1 MSEVL
6 EVHSTILVYG
16 DQEANSNPQRR
27 FVDWARHLSGYAV
40 ENPLIKEFVAAPGE
54 LLNIFSGTR
63 STSIDGTTQFNLSLN
78 PLYSGVYRLTHNGTG
93 TAPAFRTL
101 RSNTVNGN
109 QVQLTVNN
117 NATLKM
123 QSLNPVSFTAS
134 VGDVLFIPGV
144 STGDVASPFNPNN
157 EGFWTVIAVSGPT
170 LTLVRPVGT
179 SFVGVNETVTP
190 ITTTAWYIFSAAG
203 VQVDDS
209 MEISAGFS
217 LVTQKTYAVQ
227 TVTHQWVEFTSTEAL
242 PIESNVLPG
251 ATGVTFYTDAKRFI
265 RLEADQP
272 ARIKLNG
279 DTSEFYR
286 IEPRIVGDPESV
298 GHFEIWGPCW
308 DLKVLNKSVYSSM
321 KLTVIS
327 VE

>member
-27 FVDWARHLSGYAV
+27 YVDWARHISGFAV
-40 ENPLIKEFVAAPGE
+40 ENPLVREFVAAPGE

-63 STSIDGTTQFNLSLN
+63 ATSIDGTTQFDLSLN
-78 PLYSGVYRLTHNGTG
+78 PLYPGVYRLTYNGTG
-93 TAPAFRTL
+93 TAPSFRTL

-109 QVQLTVNN
+109 QIQFTVNN

-123 QSLNPVSFTAS
+123 QSLNPVSFTAL
-134 VGDVLFIPGV
+134 VGDILFIPGV
-144 STGDVASPFNPNN
+144 STGDSAGPFNPNN
-157 EGFWTVIAVSGPT
+157 EGFWTVIAVSGAT

-190 ITTTAWYIFSAAG
+190 TTTTAWYIFSASG

-209 MEISAGFS
+209 LEISGGFS
-217 LVTQKTYAVQ
+217 LVTQKTYSVQ

-242 PIESNVLPG
+242 PIESGVLPG
-251 ATGVTFYTDAKRFI
+251 ATGATFYTDAKRFI
-265 RLEADQP
+265 RLESDQP

-279 DTSEFYR
+279 DTGELYR
-286 IEPRIVGDPESV
+286 IEPRVVGDPESV

-308 DLKVLNKSVYSSM
+308 DLKVLNKSVYSPM